1 MYAVS
6 WSGGKDS
13 CLAMHIAQQ
22 EGFPMGFL
30 LNTISAQYQR
40 VRFHGVPRELIAA
53 QAEALGLSLL
63 QWPTGDDTY
72 EADFLSALKELK
84 ARGAVGVIFG
94 DMFPEGHR
102 EWGQRMC
109 AAAGLQAHHPLFGW
123 DTHKALKTF
132 LAAGYKAVIVSG
144 RPDMFRLAQMGTP
157 LTEEFLQ
164 WAQQQPGLDVSGENG
179 EYHTIVLDGPL
190 FRQRVEIVEAAP
202 ACVQGH
208 YFWDI
213 RRWALQDKAAQ
224 KSSRCQG
231 EI

>member
-1 MYAVS
+1 MNPEYALRVPAV
-6 WSGGKDS
+6 G
-13 CLAMHIAQQ
+13 
-22 EGFPMGFL
+22 PRL
-30 LNTISAQYQR
+30 LPEARADPPVFQ
-40 VRFHGVPRELIAA
+40 RELIAA

-123 DTHKALKTF
+123 DTHQALKTF

-144 RPDMFRLAQMGTP
+144 RP
-157 LTEEFLQ
+157 
-164 WAQQQPGLDVSGENG
+164 
-179 EYHTIVLDGPL
+179 
-190 FRQRVEIVEAAP
+190 
-202 ACVQGH
+202 
-208 YFWDI
+208 
-213 RRWALQDKAAQ
+213 
-224 KSSRCQG
+224 
-231 EI
+231 